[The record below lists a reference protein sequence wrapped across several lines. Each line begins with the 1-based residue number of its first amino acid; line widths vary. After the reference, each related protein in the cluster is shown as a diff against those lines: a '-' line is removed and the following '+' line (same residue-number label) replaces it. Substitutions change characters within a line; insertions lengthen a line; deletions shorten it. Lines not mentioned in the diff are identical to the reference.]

1 MRDPV
6 DGRPALVLC
15 FSMPHGGFWRVSRPS
30 MKNVLHTAAALLL
43 ALLAHDRALAQGD
56 DALREIID
64 REIKAA

>member
-1 MRDPV
+1 
-6 DGRPALVLC
+6 
-15 FSMPHGGFWRVSRPS
+15 